1 MEIVINALTHFS
13 AMLRPHL
20 GSIAMALIATLLVV
34 YGADLNRVVQEM
46 VRRLHFL
53 LRVFIFMLVCA
64 FGYGALVNYFTPLL
78 VHLLAAAGAVW
89 LGPVVVAAF
98 LLVGYLA
105 ERRHYGS

>member
-1 MEIVINALTHFS
+1 MEILIN
-13 AMLRPHL
+13 MLASLNGLFRPHL
-20 GSIAMALIATLLVV
+20 GAIAMALIATLLVV

-53 LRVFIFMLVCA
+53 VRVLIFMLVCA
-64 FGYGALVNYFTPLL
+64 FGYGAIVNYFTPLL
-78 VHLLAAAGAVW
+78 ARVLASAGDLW

-98 LLVGYLA
+98 IFVGYLA